1 VSVRGGARRIAWW
14 SLRAQWGVGVLL
26 LALFTDVSR
35 GALSVTVVALAAG
48 VAMDLGGVRRDG
60 LSRLGAPLAILILVA
75 AAADLL
81 IGSRDL
87 LSSITLMVL
96 GVQSIG
102 LLLPKRVRDGW
113 QLCAVSFLEFLAAAA
128 STDELL
134 FAPFAFLFLT
144 SSAGAMWGLHLQHE
158 EEVESEKPSGGYD
171 VPARAAAAAIA
182 LSGAGGFLL
191 CAALFATVPR
201 LDFRLPLHR
210 LSRAHSV
217 TGFSETIT
225 FREVTGVKT
234 SRRVVARVE
243 FPVPPRRPP
252 TALYLRGVS
261 YSRPDAGGWKIART
275 GTARAPR
282 AGFHYIVGSAPGG
295 VPLSVADITLEPAD
309 HPALFAYVHP
319 VTVEGAIGE
328 MLADGEGNLS
338 LSLPQA
344 GHPTMRYRVRF
355 AEEIPPRR
363 AAAPG
368 REFLEIPAE
377 LAPESALGREIA
389 GDAGNDAERADRLLR
404 FLRSGFRYTLTDPA
418 SSLREFLF
426 EKRAGYCEHFAAAL
440 AMMLRGAGIPS
451 RVAAGYYGGEWS
463 DLGRY
468 LIVRESDAHAWTE
481 GWIDGR
487 WVTLDATPPPE
498 GDSPFLVRTGKPGLY
513 LDWVR
518 QRWDKYVINYSLR
531 MQAEAVAG
539 GWSALRRTGRGFRGL
554 GGPGARTPLRAAA
567 LAGFAGLGL
576 FLLYRLSAGR
586 KGEAP
591 HGGPGRLPPAYARLA
606 RRLEREGYRPVPG
619 TSMGGMLSEAVRS
632 RPALAG
638 NAGRF
643 LDLYHRDRFGAR
655 PLSPAEREEAFRLAG
670 TLRRG
675 ARSGRAR

>member
-1 VSVRGGARRIAWW
+1 VNARGGARRIAWW

-35 GALSVTVVALAAG
+35 GALSVTVAAFAAG

-60 LSRLGAPLAILILVA
+60 LSRLGAPLAILVLA
-75 AAADLL
+75 AAGADLL

-96 GVQSIG
+96 GVQSVG
-102 LLLPKRVRDGW
+102 LLLPKRARDGW

-144 SSAGAMWGLHLQHE
+144 SSAGAMWGLNLQQE
-158 EEVESEKPSGGYD
+158 EEGEAERPAGGYE
-171 VPARAAAAAIA
+171 VPARAAATAIA

-201 LDFRLPLHR
+201 LEFRLPLHR

-252 TALYLRGVS
+252 TELYLRGVS
-261 YSRPDAGGWKIART
+261 YSRPDAGGWKIAGT
-275 GTARAPR
+275 GAALAPR
-282 AGFHYIVGSAPGG
+282 AGFQYIVGSAPGG
-295 VPLSVADITLEPAD
+295 VPLSVADITLEPSD

-319 VTVEGAIGE
+319 VIVEGSLGE
-328 MLADGEGNLS
+328 VLLDGEEN

-377 LAPESALGREIA
+377 LAAESALGREIA
-389 GDAGNDAERADRLLR
+389 GAAGKDAERADRLLR

-426 EKRAGYCEHFAAAL
+426 EKRAGYCEHYAAAL
-440 AMMLRGAGIPS
+440 AVMLRGAGIPS

-463 DLGRY
+463 DLGLY

-498 GDSPFLVRTGKPGLY
+498 GNSPFLVRTGKPGLY

-554 GGPGARTPLRAAA
+554 SGPGASRTTLRAAA
-567 LAGFAGLGL
+567 LAGFAGFAL

-586 KGEAP
+586 RGEAA

-619 TSMGGMLSEAVRS
+619 TSMGGMLVGAVRS

-638 NAGRF
+638 DAGCF
-643 LDLYHRDRFGAR
+643 LDLYHRDRFGPR

-670 TLRRG
+670 ALRRSVRG
-675 ARSGRAR
+675 ASAR